1 MKMIN
6 KDFIVSEQDIA
17 SFQDR
22 GFLLLKKFFNEDMIA
37 YLQRRTSEQI
47 AAPTDKYQSGFNRL
61 AFDMFEGDQ
70 QIDDLLQDPT
80 YRKTVLALT
89 KRNLL
94 FTQSIGF
101 ELKKNTSAGFPWHIG
116 TQSFGYHRAEDFG
129 CTIWTPL
136 APIDTSKQR
145 SGMAYTPKNIISGEF
160 MYNNVD
166 PAVFDCLE
174 KRANSGQK
182 VEMAE
187 FMELRDGPLNA
198 VAMKTLLDYFCVED
212 DFELGDAL
220 IFDKYVI
227 HRSVMLE
234 VGPLELRAAFVMRFV
249 CETSQYDYKRA
260 HSLEI
265 PRKYFGYAGPTKFH
279 LEVCESDGDLIKNS
293 PLFPDREKRLIAA

>member
-1 MKMIN
+1 MIN
-6 KDFIVSEQDIA
+6 RNFVVTEQDVA
-17 SFQDR
+17 SFEKR
-22 GFLLLKKFFNEDMIA
+22 GFWLLKNFFTKDMIA

-47 AAPTDKYQSGFNRL
+47 SAPTDKYQSGFNRL
-61 AFDMFEGDQ
+61 AFDMFEGDEE
-70 QIDDLLQDPT
+70 INKLLKNET
-80 YRKTVLALT
+80 YRKTILSLT

-136 APIDTSKQR
+136 APIDTTKQR
-145 SGMAYTPKNIISGEF
+145 GGMAYVPKDVISGEF
-160 MYNNVD
+160 MYHNVD

-174 KRANSGQK
+174 KRANSGEK

-187 FMELRDGPLNA
+187 YMELRDGPLNA
-198 VAMKTLLDYFCVED
+198 QAMKTLLDYFGVED
-212 DFELGDAL
+212 NFELGDAL

-234 VGPLELRAAFVMRFV
+234 DGPLEVRAAFVMRFV

-260 HSLEI
+260 HNLEI

-279 LEVCESDGDLIKNS
+279 LEVCENDGDLIRNS
-293 PLFPDREKRLIAA
+293 PLFPDREKRMVAA

>member
-1 MKMIN
+1 MIN
-6 KDFIVSEQDIA
+6 RNFVVTEQDVA
-17 SFQDR
+17 SFEKR
-22 GFLLLKKFFNEDMIA
+22 GFLLLKNLFAKDMIA

-47 AAPTDKYQSGFNRL
+47 SAPTDKYQSGFNRL
-61 AFDMFEGDQ
+61 AFDMFEGDEE
-70 QIDDLLQDPT
+70 INKLLKNET
-80 YRKTVLALT
+80 YRKTILSLT

-101 ELKKNTSAGFPWHIG
+101 ELKKNASAGFPWHIG

-136 APIDTSKQR
+136 APIDTTKQR
-145 SGMAYTPKNIISGEF
+145 GGMAYVPKEVISGEF
-160 MYNNVD
+160 MYHNVD

-174 KRANSGQK
+174 KRANSGEK

-187 FMELRDGPLNA
+187 YMELRDGPLNA
-198 VAMKTLLDYFCVED
+198 QAMKTLLDYFGVED
-212 DFELGDAL
+212 NFELGDAL

-234 VGPLELRAAFVMRFV
+234 DGPLEVRAAFVMRFV

-260 HSLEI
+260 HNLEI

-279 LEVCESDGDLIKNS
+279 LEVCEKDGDLIRNS
-293 PLFPDREKRLIAA
+293 PLFPDREKRMVAA

>member
-1 MKMIN
+1 MEMIN
-6 KDFIVSEQDIA
+6 QDFAVSEQDIA
-17 SFQDR
+17 AFQQR
-22 GFLLLKKFFNEDMIA
+22 GFLLLKNFFSKEMIA
-37 YLQRRTSEQI
+37 YLQQRTGEQI

-70 QIDDLLQDPT
+70 SIEDLLSDPT
-80 YRKTVLALT
+80 YRNTVLALT

-136 APIDTSKQR
+136 APINTKQQR
-145 SGMAYTPKNIISGEF
+145 GGMAYVPKDIISGEF

-166 PAVFDCLE
+166 PAVFQCLE
-174 KRANSGQK
+174 NRAKAGQK

-198 VAMKTLLDYFCVED
+198 VAMKTLLDYFGVED

-227 HRSVMLE
+227 HRSVMLDE
-234 VGPLELRAAFVMRFV
+234 GPLDVRAAFVMRFV
-249 CETSQYDYKRA
+249 CETSQYDHKRA
-260 HSLEI
+260 HNLEI
-265 PRKYFGYAGPTKFH
+265 PRKYFGYAGPTRFH
-279 LEVCESDGDLIKNS
+279 LEVCDNDGDLIKDS
-293 PLFPDREKRLIAA
+293 KLFPDRDKRMIAA